1 MEPRE
6 LTAFDRLIAEIDCG
20 IKVLREF
27 PSSGRVL
34 PAGASQEATLTA
46 PAKLESGRLMRVNH
60 AGEIAA
66 QALYRGQAFAA
77 REPAVAAAMQAAAA
91 EEGDHLAWCQTRLRA
106 LGARSSR
113 LNPFWYAGSFA
124 IGAIASLWGDRASL
138 GFIAETE
145 HQVEKHL
152 DEHIARLPAA
162 DTASRAVLLQMKNDE
177 IKHGLRAKEMGAT
190 ALPTPV
196 KALMRLT
203 SGLMTRLA
211 YWF

>member
-1 MEPRE
+1 MEARE
-6 LTAFDRLIAEIDCG
+6 LTSLDRLIAEIDIG
-20 IKVLREF
+20 IKIL
-27 PSSGRVL
+27 SGLSRSRRK
-34 PAGASQEATLTA
+34 PPTGAYAGAALGA
-46 PAKLESGRLMRVNH
+46 LAKLESGRLMRVNH

-77 REPAVAAAMQAAAA
+77 REPVVAAAMQAEAA
-91 EEGDHLAWCQTRLRA
+91 EESDHLDWCETRLRA
-106 LGARSSR
+106 LGARTSR
-113 LNPFWYAGSFA
+113 LNPLWYAGSFA
-124 IGAIASLWGDRASL
+124 IGTVAGLWGDRASL

-152 DEHIARLPAA
+152 DEHIARLPTE

-177 IKHGLRAKEMGAT
+177 IQHGARAKDMGAS

-203 SGLMTRLA
+203 SRLMTGIA
-211 YWF
+211 YWV